1 MGGRRAATKDSLTEE
16 VGGGAPGGRAAGRRA
31 RKGSRRRVLRWV
43 GGASAVVLVATGGG
57 AYYLYSSLA
66 GNIKHAQLYQGASQA
81 KSVGV
86 EKPDAFGR
94 TPVNLLLIGS
104 DTRDT
109 AEDCR
114 LGGACSNGGGG
125 ANADVEMIVHLSAD
139 RSNISVM
146 SIPRDLMTELPAC
159 TDPVTHASQG
169 AHYGQ
174 INSTLQYSPS
184 CTATAIHQLTGIPID
199 QFAMVDF
206 GGVVD
211 MSNALGGVNL
221 CFSSSFYDI
230 NSGLKLTE
238 GQHMLQGKAAL
249 EFLRT
254 RDSFGDGS
262 DNIGR
267 TSATHE
273 FFTAMINKLKNAG
286 TITDLPAMYGI
297 ADAATK
303 SLTVSPGLDTP
314 LKLIDLADDLNK
326 VPTDRITF
334 TTMQNSPDPEND
346 SRVLIAPGATAL
358 FSAIANDQSLTT
370 PSGASSGAGTVPSSA
385 APTVKAS
392 AVTVAVYNGTNGNG
406 WSDTIAAALVS
417 DGFDPATAGY
427 PDTDFPTTTLTYG
440 PGQAAQAQLVAK
452 ALGLPAK
459 SLVQGTA
466 AGVKLV
472 LGADWTSGLTFPG
485 SKATPAPANTAVALD
500 NTHSQTAAVKGCEEV
515 QVSTDETENKLGL
528 DTGAS
533 WNSPPETPQ
542 EMFQIYSNLP
552 NSAP

>member
-1 MGGRRAATKDSLTEE
+1 MGGRRAATKDRLAGAT
-16 VGGGAPGGRAAGRRA
+16 GGISGGRATGRRQ
-31 RKGSRRRVLRWV
+31 RHNSRRRVLKWV

-57 AYYLYSSLA
+57 AYYLYSGLA
-66 GNIKHAQLYQGASQA
+66 GNIKHAQLYQGDSQA
-81 KSVGV
+81 TSVGV

-94 TPVNLLLIGS
+94 TPVNVLLIGS

-109 AEDCR
+109 AEDCQ
-114 LGGACSNGGGG
+114 LGGACDNGGGG

-146 SIPRDLMTELPAC
+146 SIPRDLMTNLPAC
-159 TDPVTHASQG
+159 TDAVTHASLG

-174 INSTLQYSPS
+174 INSTLDYGPS
-184 CTATAIHQLTGIPID
+184 CTATAVHQLTGIPID

-221 CFSSSFYDI
+221 CFTHSFYDI
-230 NSGLKLTE
+230 NSGLKLTA
-238 GQHMLQGKAAL
+238 GHHVLQGKATL

-262 DNIGR
+262 DNVGR

-286 TITDLPAMYGI
+286 TLTDIPAMYKI

-314 LKLIDLADDLNK
+314 LKLIGLADDLNK
-326 VPTDRITF
+326 VKPDRITF
-334 TTMQNSPDPEND
+334 TTMQNAPDPENS
-346 SRVLIAPGATAL
+346 SRVLIAPGATTL

-370 PSGASSGAGTVPSSA
+370 ASGGSSGAGTVKSSA
-385 APTVKAS
+385 APGVKPAD
-392 AVTVAVYNGTNGNG
+392 VTVAVYNGTAGAG
-406 WSDTIAAALVS
+406 WSDTIATALVS
-417 DGFDPATAGY
+417 DGFNRATAGY
-427 PDTDFPTTTLTYG
+427 PDSDYPTTTLTYG
-440 PGQAAQAQLVAK
+440 PGQAAQAQLVAT
-452 ALGLPAK
+452 ALGLPAR
-459 SLVQGTA
+459 SLVQGKGAA
-466 AGVKLV
+466 AGLKLV

-485 SKATPAPANTAVALD
+485 SKATPAPANTAVALNNANSQSAAD
-500 NTHSQTAAVKGCEEV
+500 NKCVD
-515 QVSTDETENKLGL
+515 VSTDETENKLGL

-533 WNSPPETPQ
+533 WNSPPETPE